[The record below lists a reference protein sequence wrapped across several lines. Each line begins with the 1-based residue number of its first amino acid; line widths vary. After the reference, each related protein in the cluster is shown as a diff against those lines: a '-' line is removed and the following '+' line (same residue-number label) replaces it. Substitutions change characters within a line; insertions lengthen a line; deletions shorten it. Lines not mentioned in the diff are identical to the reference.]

1 MNSTIESIDNELIF
15 DTKHI
20 IMNYLKMNNF
30 NPDCLKD
37 TNIQISNNIY
47 SNKNNSEFISSS
59 NKFASKYFLELSS
72 KDNIIDLFAPLISNY
87 PNSELG
93 LFLAVLLQKHVID
106 ISHSLNSSDDLFKK
120 YQKDILSI
128 YNNVLPQKKKQKLL
142 ENICAS
148 ITVLIIIGFQ
158 GQWANGIDQLISAA
172 KIMEGK
178 TENNLIAE
186 LILSNIDHIFTQ
198 LEKKLDKKSSDFI
211 LSLIDSYSYVVKDY
225 ICFLIQNSFSGDK
238 QNFVNDD
245 LFKAFIGVIRCFKYF
260 KINIIQI
267 HGFLDFLIN
276 CISYI
281 DDNQAFITEICDL
294 FDDIFKSPD
303 KVLKYDYDNN
313 FKLAEFNKF
322 LIDIQKNEDFQE
334 ISKCIKLIHNVK
346 NYYSTKEINEIKN
359 NPKDMQILFASCNIF
374 NSICENYGYIFILPE
389 IDDIVQDIH
398 FYFINLPI
406 FKISQILLSSLNDFV
421 YLSQN
426 NYKFENYDDNNNI
439 RENKKNKLNE
449 FLYTVQNSVLQN
461 MKLEKEELNINTNNK
476 SDRVME
482 NWLHLDPYMSD
493 LLKSNINDDEKS
505 NFIENSKAFYED
517 IYNIISNLF
526 DINDYCDKLCKYLLS
541 STEASDYIT
550 IDCLMNIFNQLYMEI
565 ITEKPD
571 IIINMI
577 DFIIK
582 KKDILFKSN
591 RFVLQFFKLIYN
603 VSIQISKNVT
613 LLNSILETL
622 INNNIIK
629 ELKCEVLNDINIIL
643 INRLCLYSY
652 QNYKLSEEDNPLSV
666 NNKDLN
672 NIFNLLSK
680 FLLDNLQTLNHFYLS
695 KLVDA
700 FYSSL
705 FYNIKLNAI
714 NQDSIYSATE
724 KLLTEVNQL
733 YNQSNITINN
743 LLKYIYLLWV
753 IIKNI
758 GSENKDALFN
768 LLNKADPFYKES
780 QSYLTMIQNNIINI
794 INSSNNGNFNENIM
808 DAIIILNTTLIAI
821 LKEKVSQHFDYFNKI
836 ISLIVSINQ
845 KYIRIYSLTYSLYSQ
860 IFCFNS
866 GSEVFNN
873 ISKIGFDILN
883 SMNSIYANLKDDNE
897 KVLLASNQTEFM
909 LLYFQKST
917 DFINNLNLKME
928 IFIQSLNNIIN
939 LFDKSNQ
946 RNFAI
951 NFTGLIK
958 LIVDLSLKNN
968 MIGNVLSENFVE
980 KITKIIINNIQYFE
994 KFNFICIQNCYNI
1007 FSNLVGT
1014 PMEEKFCAGLND
1026 IYNDKELI
1034 SIILKFINY
1043 LKNNKDMR
1051 KNEMDKK
1058 IREFFKD
1065 LSELCY
1071 AMYQKRNEF
1080 IKKYD
1085 DIMNTIIVNE
1095 ENMRSIKVNLNSEIH
1110 MNLFAQ

>member
-37 TNIQISNNIY
+37 INIQISNNIY

-238 QNFVNDD
+238 QNFVNGD

-322 LIDIQKNEDFQE
+322 LIDIQKNKDFQE

-705 FYNIKLNAI
+705 FYNIKLNVI

-780 QSYLTMIQNNIINI
+780 QSYLTMIQNTIINI

-951 NFTGLIK
+951 NFTSLIK

-994 KFNFICIQNCYNI
+994 KFNFICIQNYYNI

>member
-1 MNSTIESIDNELIF
+1 MNSTLESIDNELIF

-30 NPDCLKD
+30 NPDCLKG

-59 NKFASKYFLELSS
+59 NKFASKYFLELST

-93 LFLAVLLQKHVID
+93 LFLAVLLQKHLID
-106 ISHSLNSSDDLFKK
+106 ISHILNSSDDLFKK

-148 ITVLIIIGFQ
+148 ITVLIIIGSQ

-238 QNFVNDD
+238 QNFVNGD

-281 DDNQAFITEICDL
+281 DDNQTFITEICDL

-334 ISKCIKLIHNVK
+334 IVKCIKLIHNVK

-374 NSICENYGYIFILPE
+374 NNICENYGYIFILPE

-426 NYKFENYDDNNNI
+426 NYKFENYDDNL

-482 NWLHLDPYMSD
+482 NWLHLDPYMSE

-541 STEASDYIT
+541 STEAGDYIT

-652 QNYKLSEEDNPLSV
+652 QNYKLSEDDNPLSV

-705 FYNIKLNAI
+705 FYNIKLNVI

-794 INSSNNGNFNENIM
+794 INSNNNGNFNENIM
-808 DAIIILNTTLIAI
+808 NAIIILNATLISI

-836 ISLIVSINQ
+836 ISLIVSLNQ
-845 KYIRIYSLTYSLYSQ
+845 KYIRIYSFTYNLYSQ
-860 IFCFNS
+860 IFCFNN

-883 SMNSIYANLKDDNE
+883 SMNSIYSNLKDDNE
-897 KVLLASNQTEFM
+897 KELLASNQTAFM

-951 NFTGLIK
+951 NFTSLIK

-968 MIGNVLSENFVE
+968 MIGNVLNENFVE

-994 KFNFICIQNCYNI
+994 KFNFICIQNCFNI

-1058 IREFFKD
+1058 IREFFND

-1071 AMYQKRNEF
+1071 AMNQKRNEF

-1085 DIMNTIIVNE
+1085 DIMNTIIVSE

>member
-1 MNSTIESIDNELIF
+1 MNSTLESIDNELIF

-59 NKFASKYFLELSS
+59 NKFASKYFLELST

-238 QNFVNDD
+238 QNFVNGD

-281 DDNQAFITEICDL
+281 DDNQTFITEICDL

-426 NYKFENYDDNNNI
+426 NYKFENYDDNI

-461 MKLEKEELNINTNNK
+461 MKLGKEELNINTNNK

-482 NWLHLDPYMSD
+482 NWLHLDPYMSE

-517 IYNIISNLF
+517 IFNIISNLF

-541 STEASDYIT
+541 STEAGDYIT

-629 ELKCEVLNDINIIL
+629 ELKCEILNNINIIL

-652 QNYKLSEEDNPLSV
+652 QNYKLSEDDNPLSV

-672 NIFNLLSK
+672 NLFNLLSK

-705 FYNIKLNAI
+705 FYNIKLNVI

-758 GSENKDALFN
+758 GIENKDALFN

-951 NFTGLIK
+951 NFTSLIK

>member
-1 MNSTIESIDNELIF
+1 MNSTLESIDNELIF

-30 NPDCLKD
+30 NPDCLKG

-59 NKFASKYFLELSS
+59 NKFASKYFLELST

-93 LFLAVLLQKHVID
+93 LFLAVLLQKHLID
-106 ISHSLNSSDDLFKK
+106 ISHILNSSDDLFKK

-148 ITVLIIIGFQ
+148 ITVLIIIGSQ

-238 QNFVNDD
+238 QNFVNGD

-281 DDNQAFITEICDL
+281 DDNQTFITEICDL

-334 ISKCIKLIHNVK
+334 IVKCIKLIHNVK

-374 NSICENYGYIFILPE
+374 NNICENYGYIFILPE

-426 NYKFENYDDNNNI
+426 NYKFENYDDNI

-482 NWLHLDPYMSD
+482 NWLHLDPYMSE

-541 STEASDYIT
+541 STEAGDYIT

-652 QNYKLSEEDNPLSV
+652 QNYKLSEDDNPLSV

-705 FYNIKLNAI
+705 FYNIKLNVI

-794 INSSNNGNFNENIM
+794 INSNNNGNFNENIM
-808 DAIIILNTTLIAI
+808 NAIIILNVTLISI
-821 LKEKVSQHFDYFNKI
+821 LKDKVSQHFDYFNKI
-836 ISLIVSINQ
+836 ISLIVSLNQ
-845 KYIRIYSLTYSLYSQ
+845 KYIRIYSFTYNLYSQ
-860 IFCFNS
+860 IFCFNN

-883 SMNSIYANLKDDNE
+883 SMNSIYSNLKDDNE
-897 KVLLASNQTEFM
+897 KELLASNQTAFM

-928 IFIQSLNNIIN
+928 IFMQSLNNIIN

-951 NFTGLIK
+951 NFTSLIK

-968 MIGNVLSENFVE
+968 MIGNVLNENFVE

-994 KFNFICIQNCYNI
+994 KFNFICIQNCFNI

-1058 IREFFKD
+1058 IREFFND

-1071 AMYQKRNEF
+1071 AMNQKRNEF

-1085 DIMNTIIVNE
+1085 DIMNTIIVSE

>member
-37 TNIQISNNIY
+37 INIQISNNIY

-238 QNFVNDD
+238 QNFVNGD

-780 QSYLTMIQNNIINI
+780 QSYLTMIQNTIINI

-951 NFTGLIK
+951 NFTSLIK

>member
-1 MNSTIESIDNELIF
+1 MNSTLESIDNELIF

-59 NKFASKYFLELSS
+59 NKFASKYFLELST

-93 LFLAVLLQKHVID
+93 LFLAVLLQKHVLD

-238 QNFVNDD
+238 QNFVNGD

-281 DDNQAFITEICDL
+281 DDNQTFITEICDL

-426 NYKFENYDDNNNI
+426 NYKFENYEDNI

-461 MKLEKEELNINTNNK
+461 MKLGKEELNINTNNK

-482 NWLHLDPYMSD
+482 NWLHLDPYMSE

-517 IYNIISNLF
+517 IFNIISNLF

-541 STEASDYIT
+541 STEAGDYIT

-571 IIINMI
+571 IIINII

-629 ELKCEVLNDINIIL
+629 ELKCEILNNINIIL

-652 QNYKLSEEDNPLSV
+652 QNYKLSEDVNPLSV

-672 NIFNLLSK
+672 NLFNLLSK

-705 FYNIKLNAI
+705 FYNIKLNVI

-758 GSENKDALFN
+758 GIENKDALFN

-951 NFTGLIK
+951 NFTSLIK

>member
-1 MNSTIESIDNELIF
+1 MNSTLESIDNELIF

-59 NKFASKYFLELSS
+59 NKFASKYFLELST

-93 LFLAVLLQKHVID
+93 LFLAVLLQKHVLD

-238 QNFVNDD
+238 QNFVNGD

-281 DDNQAFITEICDL
+281 DDNQTFITEICDL

-426 NYKFENYDDNNNI
+426 NYKFENYEDNI

-461 MKLEKEELNINTNNK
+461 MKLGKEELNINTNNK

-482 NWLHLDPYMSD
+482 NWLHLDPYMSE

-517 IYNIISNLF
+517 IFNIISNLF

-541 STEASDYIT
+541 STEAGDYIT

-629 ELKCEVLNDINIIL
+629 ELKCEILNNINIIL

-652 QNYKLSEEDNPLSV
+652 QNYKLSEDVNPLSV

-672 NIFNLLSK
+672 NLFNLLSK

-705 FYNIKLNAI
+705 FYNIKLNVI

-758 GSENKDALFN
+758 GIENKDALFN

-951 NFTGLIK
+951 NFTSLIK

>member
-1 MNSTIESIDNELIF
+1 MNSTLESIDNELIF

-59 NKFASKYFLELSS
+59 NKFASKYFLELST

-238 QNFVNDD
+238 QNFVNGD

-426 NYKFENYDDNNNI
+426 NYKFENYEDNI

-461 MKLEKEELNINTNNK
+461 MKLRKEELNININNK

-482 NWLHLDPYMSD
+482 NWLHLDPYMSE

-517 IYNIISNLF
+517 IFNIISNLF

-541 STEASDYIT
+541 STEAGDYIT

-629 ELKCEVLNDINIIL
+629 ELKCEILNNINIIL

-652 QNYKLSEEDNPLSV
+652 QNYKLSEDDNPLSV

-672 NIFNLLSK
+672 NLFNLLSK

-705 FYNIKLNAI
+705 FYNIKLNVI

-758 GSENKDALFN
+758 GIENKDALFN

-951 NFTGLIK
+951 NFTSLIK

>member
-1 MNSTIESIDNELIF
+1 MNSTLESIDNELIF

-238 QNFVNDD
+238 QNFVNGD

-322 LIDIQKNEDFQE
+322 LIDIQKNKDFQE

-482 NWLHLDPYMSD
+482 NWLHLDPYMSE

-780 QSYLTMIQNNIINI
+780 QSYLTMIQNTIINI

-951 NFTGLIK
+951 NFTSLIK

>member
-1 MNSTIESIDNELIF
+1 MNSTLESIDNELIF

-30 NPDCLKD
+30 NPDCLKG

-59 NKFASKYFLELSS
+59 NKFASKYFLELST

-93 LFLAVLLQKHVID
+93 LFLAVLLQKHLID
-106 ISHSLNSSDDLFKK
+106 ISHILNSSDDLFKK

-148 ITVLIIIGFQ
+148 ITVLIIIGSQ

-238 QNFVNDD
+238 QNFVNGD

-281 DDNQAFITEICDL
+281 DDNQTFITEICDL

-334 ISKCIKLIHNVK
+334 IVKCIKLIHNVK

-374 NSICENYGYIFILPE
+374 NNICENYGYIFILPE

-426 NYKFENYDDNNNI
+426 NYKFENYDDNI

-482 NWLHLDPYMSD
+482 NWLHLDPYMSE

-541 STEASDYIT
+541 STEAGDYIT

-652 QNYKLSEEDNPLSV
+652 QNYKLSEDDNPLSV

-705 FYNIKLNAI
+705 FYNIKLNVI

-794 INSSNNGNFNENIM
+794 INSNNNGNFNENIM
-808 DAIIILNTTLIAI
+808 NAIIILNATLISI

-836 ISLIVSINQ
+836 ISLIVSLNQ
-845 KYIRIYSLTYSLYSQ
+845 KYIRIYSFTYNLYSQ
-860 IFCFNS
+860 IFCFNN

-883 SMNSIYANLKDDNE
+883 SMNSIYSNLKDDNE
-897 KVLLASNQTEFM
+897 KELLASNQTAFM

-951 NFTGLIK
+951 NFTSLIK

-968 MIGNVLSENFVE
+968 MIGNVLNENFVE

-994 KFNFICIQNCYNI
+994 KFNFICIQNCFNI

-1058 IREFFKD
+1058 IREFFND

-1071 AMYQKRNEF
+1071 AMNQKRNEF

-1085 DIMNTIIVNE
+1085 DIMNTIIVSE

>member
-37 TNIQISNNIY
+37 INIQISNNIY

-238 QNFVNDD
+238 QNFVNGD

-322 LIDIQKNEDFQE
+322 LIDIQKNKDFQE

-780 QSYLTMIQNNIINI
+780 QSYLTMIQNTIINI

-951 NFTGLIK
+951 NFTSLIK

>member
-1 MNSTIESIDNELIF
+1 MNSTLEKIDNELIF
-15 DTKHI
+15 DTEHI

-30 NPDCLKD
+30 NPDSLKD
-37 TNIQISNNIY
+37 TNIQISNNII
-47 SNKNNSEFISSS
+47 SNKNNSEYLSSS
-59 NKFASKYFLELSS
+59 NKFASKYFLELSN

-106 ISHSLNSSDDLFKK
+106 ISHKLNSSGDLFKK
-120 YQKDILSI
+120 YQNDILSI
-128 YNNVLPQKKKQKLL
+128 YKEVLPQKKKQKLL

-172 KIMEGK
+172 KIEEGK
-178 TENNLIAE
+178 TENNLIAA
-186 LILSNIDHIFTQ
+186 LILSNIDHIYSQ
-198 LEKKLDKKSSDFI
+198 LEKKLEKKSSDFI

-225 ICFLIQNSFSGDK
+225 ICFLVQNSFSGDK
-238 QNFVNDD
+238 QNFVNGD

-281 DDNQAFITEICDL
+281 DINQVFITEICDL

-334 ISKCIKLIHNVK
+334 IIKCIKLIHNVK
-346 NYYSTKEINEIKN
+346 NFYSNKEINEIKN

-406 FKISQILLSSLNDFV
+406 FKINQILLSSLNDFV

-426 NYKFENYDDNNNI
+426 SYKFENYDDNI
-439 RENKKNKLNE
+439 RESKKKKLNE
-449 FLYTVQNSVLQN
+449 FLYAIQNSILQN

-476 SDRVME
+476 NDRVMQ
-482 NWLHLDPYMSD
+482 NWLHLDPYMSE

-526 DINDYCDKLCKYLLS
+526 DINDYCNKLCQFLLA
-541 STEASDYIT
+541 STEISDYIT

-571 IIINMI
+571 IIFNMI

-582 KKDILFKSN
+582 KKDILFKNN

-613 LLNSILETL
+613 LLNFILENL

-629 ELKCEVLNDINIIL
+629 ELKCDVLNDINIIL

-652 QNYKLSEEDNPLSV
+652 QNYKLSEDDNPLTV

-672 NIFNLLSK
+672 NIFNLLSQ

-705 FYNIKLNAI
+705 FYNIKLNVI

-733 YNQSNITINN
+733 YNQNNITINN

-758 GSENKDALFN
+758 GNENKDVLFN

-794 INSSNNGNFNENIM
+794 INSNNNGNFNENII

-836 ISLIVSINQ
+836 ISLVVSLNSN
-845 KYIRIYSLTYSLYSQ
+845 YIRIYSLTYCLYSQ

-866 GSEVFNN
+866 GSDVFNN

-883 SMNSIYANLKDDNE
+883 SMNAIYSNLKDDNE
-897 KVLLASNQTEFM
+897 KVFLASNQTEFM

-928 IFIQSLNNIIN
+928 IFMQSLNNIIN

-951 NFTGLIK
+951 NFTSLIK
-958 LIVDLSLKNN
+958 LIVDLSLNN
-968 MIGNVLSENFVE
+968 NTIGNVLNENFVE
-980 KITKIIINNIQYFE
+980 NITKIIINNIQNIE
-994 KFNFICIQNCYNI
+994 KFNFICIQNCFNI

-1014 PMEEKFCAGLND
+1014 PMEKKFCAGLND

-1034 SIILKFINY
+1034 SIIVKFINY
-1043 LKNNKDMR
+1043 LKNNKNMR
-1051 KNEMDKK
+1051 KNEIDKK

-1071 AMYQKRNEF
+1071 AMNQKRNEF

-1085 DIMNTIIVNE
+1085 DIMNTNIVSE